1 MDGPGWDSWEEG
13 MWRVFG
19 WPKKLAGLPPGLD
32 QIFSQPK
39 LFMML

>member
-1 MDGPGWDSWEEG
+1 MGFMGRGHVESL
-13 MWRVFG
+13 RCFG